1 MKKWN
6 GFDCLEFTFEDRDAI
21 QVFPK
26 ERNEKGDWMLKTEYW
41 DAFPAVEIALLEK
54 GFHLAYVK
62 NKTRFATREECD
74 CKARFAA
81 YLSETYGLRKSC
93 VPVGMSCGGAHA
105 VNFAGFYPELI
116 SCLYIDAPVLNFCD
130 YPGRLGDEHCASV
143 WENEFVKAYPGIQR
157 YQLVN
162 FEYHPLNR
170 IPTLIEHKVPVV
182 MVYGREDIT
191 VNYAVNGKLME
202 MAYEGTDLLKLF
214 CGSCRGHHP
223 HGIYNMQ
230 FDSSELINY
239 IAEQCARKV

>member
-1 MKKWN
+1 M
-6 GFDCLEFTFEDRDAI
+6 
-21 QVFPK
+21 
-26 ERNEKGDWMLKTEYW
+26 
-41 DAFPAVEIALLEK
+41 
-54 GFHLAYVK
+54 
-62 NKTRFATREECD
+62 
-74 CKARFAA
+74 
-81 YLSETYGLRKSC
+81 
-93 VPVGMSCGGAHA
+93 
-105 VNFAGFYPELI
+105 
-116 SCLYIDAPVLNFCD
+116 YIDAPVLNFCD

-143 WENEFVKAYPGIQR
+143 WENEFIKAYPGIQR